1 MNNINIANNND
12 FETIWIKKPYLG
24 DKGDKLLIS
33 LKTKSKHRFTK
44 EVKFRIIQSTQKL
57 RFYTNMKDQ
66 TAKLMK
72 SYDVYHFNCPGCDH
86 SYISKTKRNL
96 CTRTGEHAC
105 SDKKSTIYDH
115 IDNCSYYSYIENLFR
130 FNNDSFD
137 KALFTINSVQS
148 NTKVIYSAHD
158 WNVLL
163 IEEALLIKQKIPKL
177 NDGLNASKNLKL
189 FN

>member
-24 DKGDKLLIS
+24 DKGDQLLIS
-33 LKTKSKHRFTK
+33 LKTKSKHHFTK

-72 SYDVYHFNCPGCDH
+72 SYDVYHFNCPGCNH

-105 SDKKSTIYDH
+105 SDKKVPFTTILTTAV
-115 IDNCSYYSYIENLFR
+115 IIAILKIF
-130 FNNDSFD
+130 
-137 KALFTINSVQS
+137 SVS
-148 NTKVIYSAHD
+148 I
-158 WNVLL
+158 L
-163 IEEALLIKQKIPKL
+163 IHLIKHYLLSTQSKVTPK
-177 NDGLNASKNLKL
+177 
-189 FN
+189 